1 MTLTRLKFDDVMLL
15 WTKTLE
21 KKVFDLD
28 HELYLEL
35 ANIFYD
41 PLKIVFHCSLANPK
55 VIFTRSIGS
64 EEDEETSNSLED
76 IEDQDTVEMIDTFD
90 DDKESAERE
99 DRQLVFRRPLRPR

>member
-1 MTLTRLKFDDVMLL
+1 MILTRLTFDNLKLL
-15 WTKTLE
+15 STESL
-21 KKVFDLD
+21 KKIFDLD
-28 HELYLEL
+28 QVLYLEL
-35 ANIFYD
+35 DNICYD

-64 EEDEETSNSLED
+64 EEEEETSNSLED
-76 IEDQDTVEMIDTFD
+76 IEDQDTVEMIDTSD